1 LFGEDGV
8 TVVIKD
14 VLGDLLGVGGQGD
27 GEPVIDGV
35 HGVIS
40 EIGADWGIRL
50 VSDDVEYVVCEG

>member
-1 LFGEDGV
+1 LFGGDGV
-8 TVVIKD
+8 TVVIED

-40 EIGADWGIRL
+40 EIEADWGVRL
-50 VSDDVEYVVCEG
+50 VPNDVEYVVCEG

>member
-1 LFGEDGV
+1 M
-8 TVVIKD
+8 VIED

-40 EIGADWGIRL
+40 EIEADWGVRL
-50 VSDDVEYVVCEG
+50 VPNDVEYVVCEG